1 MLLRRTYNMPRL
13 LCILAWLSTAMF
25 AAASEH
31 HGQVTFNSLPLPG
44 ATVTAT
50 RGTDKLATITDSRG
64 VYSFPDLKDG
74 AWTMEAEKLFFV
86 PLKQEVVVSRDA
98 PAATWELKLLP
109 LYEIKAQ
116 AKLQTSTPAVAIPTQ
131 NNGEAAKPQ
140 EKSVASSPSAE
151 PAKPQEE
158 SDQRASDGLLING
171 SVNNAASSPFALSHA
186 FGNTRNSGKGL
197 YNAGLALILDNS
209 ALDARPYS
217 LSGLEIP
224 KPAYNQ
230 VTGVATLGGPIRIP
244 HLLWHG
250 PNFFVGYQWMRS
262 QTSTALPG
270 LVPDMAE
277 RNGDFSDV
285 LNAQGEPVQIF
296 DPATGLLFPGNV
308 APISPQAQALL
319 NLYPLPNVTGNSGYN
334 YQIPVLAS
342 THQDSL
348 QARLDKSIGAKN
360 QLFGR
365 FAFQSTRSGNTNLFG
380 FLDRTDALGINS
392 DVNWTHRISH
402 EMLMTTGY
410 RFSRLRTGVTPYF
423 ENRHNVSGAAGINGN
438 DQDPAD
444 WGPPSLTFASGIA
457 GLSDIQSSLNRNE
470 TNAVSYSM
478 NWNHLRHYWTLGGD
492 FRRQEFNYLT
502 QQNPRG
508 TFTFT
513 GAATQGMVNSVP
525 AGGSDFADFLLGIP
539 DTSAIA
545 YGNAD
550 KYFRESVYDAYA
562 TDDFRVSPELTI
574 NAGVRWEYGA
584 PITELFGRLVNLD
597 VSDGFAAVAPVVASD
612 PTGPLTRQRYPDSLI
627 RPDKRLVEPRI
638 GISWRPI
645 SGSSIV
651 ARAGYGIY
659 SDTSVYQSTA
669 LSMAQQAPLSK
680 SLSVQNSTA
689 CPLTLANGFN
699 PCSSTT
705 SDTFAVDPN
714 FRVGYAQVWQLSV
727 QSDLPAALQLTATYL
742 GIKGTRG
749 VQEFLPNT
757 YPIGAVNPCPG
768 CPIGFAYRTSNGD
781 STRESGM
788 IQLRRRLRR
797 GITASLQYTYA
808 KSLDDDSV
816 LGGQGPVA
824 AGSTSPTS
832 TQAAPVI
839 AQNWLNLKAERG
851 LSTFDQRN
859 LLNLQLQYTSGM
871 GLRGGTLMNG
881 WRGALLKEWTILSTI
896 AAGTGLPETPI
907 YLAAVP
913 GTGLTGTIRPD
924 FTGKSVSA
932 APSDLHLNPAA
943 YSTPA
948 LGQWGTAGRDSITG
962 PGQFSLNGSMS
973 RTFRLASRFDSKLNL
988 DARIDGTNLLNHG
1001 VFTAWNTT
1009 INSTQFGLPAA
1020 ANPMRSLQATLRLR
1034 F

>member
-1 MLLRRTYNMPRL
+1 MSLRRTYNLLRL
-13 LCILAWLSTAMF
+13 LCLFAWLSTAMY

-31 HGQVTFNSLPLPG
+31 HGQVTFNGLPLPG

-50 RGTDKLATITDSRG
+50 HGADKFAAVTDSRG
-64 VYSFPDLKDG
+64 VYSFPELKDG
-74 AWTMEAEKLFFV
+74 TWIIEVQKLFFG
-86 PLKQEVVVSRDA
+86 PLKQEIVVAPNA
-98 PAATWELKLLP
+98 PAATWELRLLP
-109 LYEIKAQ
+109 LDEIKAQ
-116 AKLQTSTPAVAIPTQ
+116 AKLQTPTPALATPAQNRTETATGPTT
-131 NNGEAAKPQ
+131 
-140 EKSVASSPSAE
+140 AE
-151 PAKPQEE
+151 PVKPQEE
-158 SDQRASDGLLING
+158 ADQRANDGLLING
-171 SVNNAASSPFALSHA
+171 SVNNAASSPFALSQA
-186 FGNTRNSGKGL
+186 FGNTRNGGRGL
-197 YNAGLALILDNS
+197 YNGGLALILDNS

-217 LSGLEIP
+217 LSGLETS

-262 QTSTALPG
+262 ETSTALPG
-270 LVPDMAE
+270 LVPDIAE

-285 LNAQGEPVQIF
+285 LNAEGQPIQIF
-296 DPATGLLFPGNV
+296 NPATGLPFPGNV

-319 NLYPLPNVTGNSGYN
+319 SFYPLPNVVGNSAYN
-334 YQIPVLAS
+334 YQIPILTG
-342 THQDSL
+342 THQDAL
-348 QARLDKSIGAKN
+348 QSRLDKSVGAKN

-402 EMLMTTGY
+402 ELLMTTGY
-410 RFSRLRTGVTPYF
+410 RFSRLRTHVTPYF
-423 ENRHNVSGAAGINGN
+423 ENQQNVSGMAGINGN

-444 WGPPSLTFASGIA
+444 WGPPTLTFASGIA
-457 GLSDIQSSLNRNE
+457 GLSDAQSSFNRNE

-513 GAATQGMVNSVP
+513 GAATQGIVDGVLT
-525 AGGSDFADFLLGIP
+525 GGSDFADFLLGIP

-550 KYFRESVYDAYA
+550 KYFRESVYDAYV
-562 TDDFRVSPELTI
+562 TDDFRVSPELTV
-574 NAGVRWEYGA
+574 NAGARWEYGA

-597 VSDGFAAVAPVVASD
+597 VADGFAAVAPVVASN
-612 PTGPLTRQRYPDSLI
+612 PVGPLTGQKYPDSLI
-627 RPDKRLVEPRI
+627 RPDKRLVEPRV

-645 SGSSIV
+645 SGSSV
-651 ARAGYGIY
+651 VVRAGYGIY

-680 SLSVQNSTA
+680 SLSVQNSAA

-699 PCSSTT
+699 SCSSTT
-705 SDTFAVDPN
+705 SDTFGVDPD

-757 YPIGAVNPCPG
+757 YPIGAASPCPG
-768 CPIGFAYRTSNGD
+768 CPVGFVYRTSNGD
-781 STRESGM
+781 STRESGL

-797 GITASLQYTYA
+797 GFTASLLYTYS
-808 KSLDDDSV
+808 KSIDDDSV
-816 LGGQGPVA
+816 LGGQGPVT
-824 AGSTSPTS
+824 AGSTSQTS
-832 TQAAPVI
+832 TQATPVI

-871 GLRGGTLMNG
+871 GLRGGTLLNG
-881 WRGALLKEWTILSTI
+881 WRGALLKEWTILSTV
-896 AAGTGLPETPI
+896 AAGTGLPQTPV

-913 GTGLTGTIRPD
+913 GTGVTGSIRPD
-924 FTGKSVSA
+924 VTGRAVNA
-932 APSDLHLNPAA
+932 APSGLHLNPAA
-943 YSTPA
+943 YAEPA
-948 LGQWGTAGRDSITG
+948 PGQWGSAGRDSITG

-973 RTFRLASRFDSKLNL
+973 RTFRLESKLNSGLNL